1 MMGPALSASHRITW
15 CFDDTYC
22 LKRRLVDLTQSVAV
36 VESRRT
42 VFGEAIQDNGKK
54 LKTGGANAVK
64 KDAKAIIDVGRQFC

>member
-42 VFGEAIQDNGKK
+42 VFEKAIQDNGKK
-54 LKTGGANAVK
+54 LKTGCANANAREK
-64 KDAKAIIDVGRQFC
+64 RRESYN